1 MARSSEAG
9 GPDRAFNRT
18 MTSERP
24 SSLYERF
31 SARIYDPFVWLGER
45 RGMAA
50 RRRDLLAAAR
60 GRVLEVGAGTG
71 LNVPHYPSGIDELIL
86 TEPVASMARR
96 LERRAAKR
104 EVQPRVVV
112 APAERLPFPDDA
124 FDTVVSTLVLCTV
137 PEPDRALAEIRRVLK
152 PSGSLLFIEHVRSD
166 VERWGRW
173 QDRLA
178 RPWAAFASGC
188 RCNRNTI
195 GLLEESGMRLAAVD
209 RRKWS
214 GMPNLVRP
222 LAIGSAVTAT
232 AGARAATTT

>member
-9 GPDRAFNRT
+9 GPLRAFNGT
-18 MTSERP
+18 MTTERRT
-24 SSLYERF
+24 SLYERF

-45 RGMAA
+45 RGMAQ
-50 RRRDLLAAAR
+50 RRRELLAAAR

-71 LNVPHYPSGIDELIL
+71 LNVPHYPAGLDELVL
-86 TEPVASMARR
+86 SEPVASMARR
-96 LERRAAKR
+96 LERRVAKR
-104 EVQPRVVV
+104 AEQPRVVV
-112 APAERLPFPDDA
+112 APAERLPFPDDT

-137 PEPDRALAEIRRVLK
+137 REPDRALGEIRRVLK
-152 PSGSLLFIEHVRSD
+152 PGGALLFIEHVRSD

-188 RCNRNTI
+188 RCNRNTLD
-195 GLLEESGMRLAAVD
+195 LLEASGMRVADVD

-214 GMPNLVRP
+214 GMPRLVRP
-222 LAIGSAVTAT
+222 LAIGSA
-232 AGARAATTT
+232 GEQPQ

>member
-1 MARSSEAG
+1 MTTEPHTSS
-9 GPDRAFNRT
+9 F
-18 MTSERP
+18 
-24 SSLYERF
+24 YERF

-45 RGMAA
+45 RGMAQ

-60 GRVLEVGAGTG
+60 GRVLEIGAGTG
-71 LNVPHYPSGIDELIL
+71 LNVRHYPAAVDELVL

-104 EVQPRVVV
+104 ERAPRVVV

-152 PSGSLLFIEHVRSD
+152 PGGTLLFIEHVRSD
-166 VERWGRW
+166 AERWARW
-173 QDRLA
+173 QDRLE

-188 RCNRNTI
+188 RCNRNT
-195 GLLEESGMRLAAVD
+195 LDLMQASGMRVGKLD

-214 GMPNLVRP
+214 GMPHVVRP
-222 LAIGSAVTAT
+222 LAIGSAEVS
-232 AGARAATTT
+232 

>member
-1 MARSSEAG
+1 
-9 GPDRAFNRT
+9 
-18 MTSERP
+18 MTNERP
-24 SSLYERF
+24 TSSFYERF
-31 SARIYDPFVWLGER
+31 SALIYDRVVWLGER
-45 RGMAA
+45 RGLAG

-71 LNVPHYPSGIDELIL
+71 LNVPHYPPGVDELVL
-86 TEPVASMARR
+86 SEPVASMARR
-96 LERRAAKR
+96 LERRAARR
-104 EVQPRVVV
+104 EGSLPRVVV

-152 PSGSLLFIEHVRSD
+152 PGGSLLFIEHVRSD
-166 VERWGRW
+166 SERWGRW

-188 RCNRNTI
+188 RCNRNTLD
-195 GLLEESGMRLAAVD
+195 LLEESGMRVADVN

-214 GMPNLVRP
+214 GMPRVVRP
-222 LAIGSAVTAT
+222 LAIGSAEAT
-232 AGARAATTT
+232 